1 MRELLKKILS
11 IEDPSKRRA
20 MFSALFSKEVVRRG
34 GKPPIVV
41 GGEAVELY
49 TQGGYTTGDIDI
61 KSPLEITKSVLKE
74 WGFSKK
80 GRTWFNQQLDI
91 YIDWLG
97 ASLDEGQEAED
108 RVTTIRVAKGLE
120 IRVISIE
127 DLVIDRLNAAKYWGD
142 VDSLMWARVLLGIKK
157 EFGEKI
163 ELNYLKKRAKREG
176 ITDFLSKALS
186 PDTRR

>member
-1 MRELLKKILS
+1 M
-11 IEDPSKRRA
+11 
-20 MFSALFSKEVVRRG
+20 ALFSKEVARRG
-34 GKPPIVV
+34 GKTPIVV

-49 TQGGYTTGDIDI
+49 TQGSYTTGDIDI

-97 ASLDEGQEAED
+97 ASLDEGPDAEE
-108 RVTTIRVAKGLE
+108 RVTTITVAKDLE

-142 VDSLMWARVLLGIKK
+142 VDSLMWAKVLLGIKK
-157 EFGEKI
+157 RFAGGI
-163 ELNYLKKRAKREG
+163 ELNYLKERAKKEG
-176 ITDFLSKALS
+176 TTDLLSKALS
-186 PDTRR
+186 PRARGQGR